1 MHEPLTDEQRESCAV
16 SVMRTMLTDYC
27 DDKGIPFEQIF
38 FEFSTS
44 LAYKML
50 FDYSTGLWKE
60 GPDYLRNFFE
70 SASTSNDS
78 VSVQKATMT
87 EREIDIADMQCWVF
101 RMAQSRWKISPT
113 DCSVLFKK
121 FDIFGYIVECYDLV
135 CTYSYSHVVDDAEAI
150 LAAHSVFVNDIQ
162 SLKQAAMPFIS
173 EEEMNRRL
181 GINED
186 DLVGF
191 EDVELE

>member
-1 MHEPLTDEQRESCAV
+1 MHTQVTDEHREFCAI

-27 DDKGIPFEQIF
+27 DEKGTPFEQTF
-38 FEFSTS
+38 FDFSTS
-44 LAYKML
+44 TAYKML

-60 GPDYLRNFFE
+60 GPDYLRNFFSDMPE
-70 SASTSNDS
+70 PSHSASSPKI
-78 VSVQKATMT
+78 VMT

-101 RMAQSRWKISPT
+101 RMAQHKWGITP
-113 DCSVLFKK
+113 DECSALFKK
-121 FDIFGYIVECYDLV
+121 FDIFGYIVEFYDLV

-162 SLKQAAMPFIS
+162 SLKQAAVPFIS
-173 EEEMNRRL
+173 EEEMNHRL
-181 GINED
+181 GITED